1 MHPHQQL
8 IRHNNNLHADC
19 HKRHEFC
26 EEKEPQ
32 KPRPLWHPVKL
43 ALYAKVHIVGLVRQN
58 IDIVN
63 WISHSSQEW
72 SPLIDKEFHQLIT
85 NWKKSFWHNVEI
97 KSRSPYGDKARFKFQ
112 KTLPINGYVFSGIK
126 VEIAANMGGNF

>member
-1 MHPHQQL
+1 
-8 IRHNNNLHADC
+8 
-19 HKRHEFC
+19 
-26 EEKEPQ
+26 
-32 KPRPLWHPVKL
+32 
-43 ALYAKVHIVGLVRQN
+43 VGLVRQN

-126 VEIAANMGGNF
+126 VEIAANMGGNFPQAYWVKGLTKIDWDLCINQELIISDKDFSYTIICSHEEGYETYYEKSV